1 MSRHIKNLS
10 HKYFEEEIDKYE
22 NMNYFDL
29 LELANKIGIG
39 IDRKIN
45 KSKLIVMIQRER
57 GD

>member
-29 LELANKIGIG
+29 LELANKIGIE

-45 KSKLIVMIQRER
+45 KNKLIVMIQKKR
-57 GD
+57 